1 MTMQRRDLLKS
12 GLAIGAAVPE
22 AGLAMGAAIPAAQA
36 QPSVQTLRIGMTTSD
51 LPTTGGIPDNGSE
64 GGRFVGYTIY
74 DALVNWDFT
83 NTDAFADLT
92 PGLATEWKIDP
103 DNHLRWIFTL
113 RQGVRYHD
121 ATAMK
126 AEDIIW
132 NFDRHLNEQA
142 PHFDRAQ
149 ALTYRPYTSQVKHYE
164 KIDDTHV
171 ALYTEAPFSMLPY
184 LLSRVFIVSPTQ
196 YAKVG
201 NWLDFQ
207 KAPAGT
213 GPFKLVR
220 VSPHVSIELARNED
234 YWDRTRVP
242 KVDRMIL
249 LPIPDSNTR
258 VAALRSGEVDWI
270 EYPAPDALPALRS
283 AGFQVVTKPYPH
295 IWAWHA
301 NNADNSP
308 LHDKR
313 VRLALNYGLDRVGLV
328 YLLADTAI
336 PARGPWPDSYKY
348 FGNPKEHY
356 TYDADKA
363 RRLLAEAG
371 YGPQQ
376 PLRLKVQIPTA
387 GSGNMVPLPMG
398 EFVQQSYKEIGVEVE
413 YEMVD
418 WGTMLTT
425 MRGRPDAPG
434 APQRDAINH
443 GLPISDPTQFFLN
456 FHGSAIPP
464 NGSNWSAY
472 RNDHVDALLS
482 EALRTFEPDARDALI
497 TQAHEL
503 VVDDAPWV
511 FVVHDLNPRALSKRV
526 KGFKQAQS
534 WYQDFTQV
542 TVAAR

>member
-1 MTMQRRDLLKS
+1 MRRRELLAS
-12 GLAIGAAVPE
+12 GLALGAT
-22 AGLAMGAAIPAAQA
+22 PALA
-36 QPSVQTLRIGMTTSD
+36 QPADRGGTLRIGMTTSD

-64 GGRFVGYTIY
+64 GGRFAGYTIY

-83 NTDAFADLT
+83 HTDTFADLT
-92 PGLATEWKIDP
+92 PGLATDWRIDP

-113 RQGVRYHD
+113 RQGVLFHD
-121 ATAMK
+121 GTTMTAD
-126 AEDIIW
+126 DIIW
-132 NFDRHLNEQA
+132 NFDRHLNEQS

-164 KIDDTHV
+164 KIDDTRV

-220 VSPHVSIELARNED
+220 LSPHVSIELARNES
-234 YWDRTRVP
+234 YWDPTRVP
-242 KVDRMIL
+242 KLEKLVL

-258 VAALRSGEVDWI
+258 VAALRSGQVDWI
-270 EYPAPDALPALRS
+270 EYPAPDAISTLRD
-283 AGFQVVTKPYPH
+283 AGFQIVTKPYPH

-301 NNADNSP
+301 NNTDGSA
-308 LHDKR
+308 LHDRR
-313 VRLALNYGLDRVGLV
+313 VRLALNCGLDRAGLV
-328 YLLADTAI
+328 FLLAGTAV

-348 FGNPKEHY
+348 FGHPTETHAF
-356 TYDADKA
+356 DQERA
-363 RRLLAEAG
+363 RSLLAQAG
-371 YGPQQ
+371 YGPQN
-376 PLRLKVQIPTA
+376 PLQLKVQIPTA

-398 EFVQQSYKEIGVEVE
+398 EFVQQSYKEINVEVE

-418 WGTMLTT
+418 WGSMLAT
-425 MRGRPDAPG
+425 MRGRPDAAG
-434 APQRDAINH
+434 APHRDAINH

-464 NGSNWSAY
+464 NGSNWSVY
-472 RNDHVDALLS
+472 RNPKVDELLS
-482 EALRTFEPDARDALI
+482 QAFRTFDPAERDPLI

-511 FVVHDLNPRALSKRV
+511 FVVHDLNPRALSPKV
-526 KGFKQAQS
+526 KGFVQAQS

-542 TVAAR
+542 TVS

>member
-1 MTMQRRDLLKS
+1 
-12 GLAIGAAVPE
+12 
-22 AGLAMGAAIPAAQA
+22 
-36 QPSVQTLRIGMTTSD
+36 
-51 LPTTGGIPDNGSE
+51 
-64 GGRFVGYTIY
+64 
-74 DALVNWDFT
+74 
-83 NTDAFADLT
+83 
-92 PGLATEWKIDP
+92 
-103 DNHLRWIFTL
+103 
-113 RQGVRYHD
+113 
-121 ATAMK
+121 
-126 AEDIIW
+126 
-132 NFDRHLNEQA
+132 
-142 PHFDRAQ
+142 
-149 ALTYRPYTSQVKHYE
+149 
-164 KIDDTHV
+164 
-171 ALYTEAPFSMLPY
+171 LPY

-242 KVDRMIL
+242 KVDKLML

-258 VAALRSGEVDWI
+258 VAALRSGQVDWI
-270 EYPAPDALPALRS
+270 EYPAPDALPTLRA
-283 AGFQVVTKPYPH
+283 AGFDIVTKPYPH

-301 NNADNSP
+301 NNTDTSP
-308 LHDKR
+308 IHDKR
-313 VRLALNYGLDRVGLV
+313 VRLALNYGLDRAGLV
-328 YLLADTAI
+328 YLLAGTAI
-336 PARGPWPDSYKY
+336 PARGPWPDSYRY
-348 FGNPKEHY
+348 FGSPKEHY
-356 TYDADKA
+356 TYDVEKA
-363 RRLLAEAG
+363 RGLLAEAG
-371 YGPQQ
+371 YGPKN

-398 EFVQQSYKEIGVEVE
+398 EFVQQSYKEIAVEVE

-425 MRGRPDAPG
+425 MRSRPDAPN
-434 APQRDAINH
+434 APRRDAINH

-472 RNDHVDALLS
+472 RNARVDELLS
-482 EALRTFEPDARDALI
+482 EALRTFEPEARDKLI

-511 FVVHDLNPRALSKRV
+511 FVVHDLNPRALSPRV

-534 WYQDFTQV
+534 WYQDCTQV